1 LSSLLN
7 KIYINGE
14 GTFDLQFYCGRFLS
28 HNMHLVMSIIA
39 NKGHTSE
46 RYQKNIR
53 KMIESTKWAGISTLE
68 INDGEDANRIQEA
81 NTG

>member
-1 LSSLLN
+1 
-7 KIYINGE
+7 
-14 GTFDLQFYCGRFLS
+14 
-28 HNMHLVMSIIA
+28 MHLVMSIIA

-46 RYQKNIR
+46 KYQKNIR